1 MTGMASR
8 LLESVLLNMSIQYG
22 GYDKIPVP
30 KINDA
35 VRVVVVTVIIAEA
48 VRLVG
53 IE

>member
-30 KINDA
+30 KINEA
-35 VRVVVVTVIIAEA
+35 VRVVFAVVIIAES
-48 VRLVG
+48 VRVVG
-53 IE
+53 VK